1 MGKTVSLVLSGGGAR
16 GYAHI
21 GVIEVLK
28 ERGYEIKSISGTSM
42 GAVIG
47 GLEACGK
54 LNEYKEWLADKTL
67 FDAAKMIDF
76 NFRSGLSKGLI
87 KGDAMFS
94 WIKDVTKDILIEKL
108 PLKFTA
114 VAVNLSRQKEIWYQ
128 SGNLYHA
135 VRASSAI
142 PGIFVPVE
150 KDGEL
155 IVDGGVLNNV
165 PIAPTMSD
173 DTDLIIAVNVNSN
186 IENAHPIKFETTKF
200 ERFWENKLNFSD
212 DPKGLTIN
220 LMMDYIEK
228 YRMAEY
234 KADVMINI
242 SKKLC
247 GVFDF
252 HKNKEIIK
260 AGKITANETLEKFEK
275 GEHSPL

>member
-1 MGKTVSLVLSGGGAR
+1 MGKSVSLVLSGGGAR

-21 GVIEVLK
+21 GVIDVLK
-28 ERGYEIKSISGTSM
+28 ERGYEIKSIAGTSM

-47 GLEACGK
+47 ALEACEK
-54 LNEYKEWLADKTL
+54 LRNYRQWISDKTL
-67 FDAAKMIDF
+67 FDVAKMIDF
-76 NFRSGLSKGLI
+76 NFKSGLSKGLI

-94 WIKDVTKDILIEKL
+94 YIKELFGDTLIEEL
-108 PLKFTA
+108 PVKFTA
-114 VAVNLSRQKEIWYQ
+114 VAVNLTRQKEVWYQ

-142 PGIFVPVE
+142 PGVFVPSE

-173 DTDLIIAVNVNSN
+173 DTDLTIVVNVNSSV
-186 IENAHPIKFETTKF
+186 ENRYPIHTEPSKFEK
-200 ERFWENKLNFSD
+200 FWERTFNFSD
-212 DPKGLTIN
+212 DPKGLAIN

-228 YRMAEY
+228 YRLAEY
-234 KADVMINI
+234 TADMMINV
-242 SKKLC
+242 SKNLC

-252 HKNKEIIK
+252 HKHDQIVEV
-260 AGKITANETLEKFEK
+260 GRKIAEEMFDNFEK
-275 GEHSPL
+275 KNS